1 MKWQRC
7 YSAGPSRIVLREST
21 LKESS
26 VVVLE
31 FNELTPHLI
40 EQWMDEGKLPGFK
53 QLHDEST
60 IIVTDAEEPEASLE
74 PWIQW
79 VTVHS
84 GLTFKEHGIYDLGDG
99 HKLRAPRLWDVASEA
114 GKRVW
119 ICGSMNAG
127 VYGKSVNGAI
137 IPDPWSTG
145 FKPFPEKDFE
155 HFCRYIQTSVQE
167 YTRSDVP
174 LTISD
179 HLKFG
184 WFMLRNGL
192 SFETMKRT
200 VKQLLSERTS
210 GGKFHWRRAMILD
223 RLMWDLFRSGWAS
236 LKPHYSTLFLNSTAH
251 LQHYHWRNMDPDSFK
266 LKPDAAEQAEYQDAV
281 LRGYQAMD
289 KIILEALQMI
299 KGTNTNLVM
308 MTALSQQPLTR
319 YEDSGGKQLF
329 KSRDPM
335 EFLRFAGVTA
345 SAKYEPVMAEE
356 FRYIFDTPEDAEQA
370 QEKLLAIK
378 VNDEAVIRCRQ
389 DGVELFLAC
398 AIISSP
404 ADSAEMKTADG
415 NTSRFDAMFY
425 PMLNVKSGSHHPDGM
440 FWLRRPIAEHR
451 KVASKLPL
459 RRTTA
464 TLASLASLDPATIQ
478 KQFAYPGIED
488 LDLVGG
494 TTKPT
499 ASELTT
505 A

>member
-1 MKWQRC
+1 
-7 YSAGPSRIVLREST
+7 

-31 FNELTPHLI
+31 FNELTPHLMH
-40 EQWMDEGKLPGFK
+40 QWMDEGKLPGFK
-53 QLHDEST
+53 KLHDEST
-60 IIVTDAEEPEASLE
+60 VFVTDAEEPEASLE

-84 GLTFKEHGIYDLGDG
+84 GMTFKEHGIYDLGDG

-119 ICGSMNAG
+119 VCGSMNAG

-155 HFCRYIQTSVQE
+155 HFFRYIQTSVQE
-167 YTRSDVP
+167 YTRRDVP
-174 LTISD
+174 LTATD

-192 SFETMKRT
+192 SLQTIKRT
-200 VKQLLSERTS
+200 AKQLLSERTS

-223 RLMWDLFRSGWAS
+223 RLMWDLFRSRWGS
-236 LKPHYSTLFLNSTAH
+236 IKPHYSTLFLNSTAH

-266 LKPDAAEQAEYQDAV
+266 MKPDATEQAEYQDAV
-281 LRGYQAMD
+281 LLGYQAMD
-289 KIILEALQMI
+289 QVVLEALEMI
-299 KGTNTNLVM
+299 KGTDTNLVM

-329 KSRDPM
+329 KAKEPI

-345 SAKYEPVMAEE
+345 NAKYEPVMAEE
-356 FRYIFDTPEDAEQA
+356 FRYVFDSAQEAEQA

-378 VNDEAVIRCRQ
+378 INDEAVIRCRQ

-398 AIISSP
+398 AIIHPP
-404 ADSAEMKTADG
+404 ADAAEMTTADG
-415 NTSRFDAMFY
+415 KTSRFDAMFY
-425 PMLNVKSGSHHPDGM
+425 PMLNVKSGRHHPDGM
-440 FWLRRPIAEHR
+440 FWLRRPTAKHR
-451 KVASKLPL
+451 EMAGKLPL

-464 TLASLASLDPATIQ
+464 TLASLASLDAPTV
-478 KQFAYPGIED
+478 KKKFVYPGIED
-488 LDLVGG
+488 LDSAGER
-494 TTKPT
+494 TEQQSSKPT
-499 ASELTT
+499 TV
-505 A
+505 